1 MRSARVCLFIAVVC
15 LASVSAFAQA
25 TSSLRGKIID
35 AQGAAIPGVAV
46 QLRNAQ
52 NGFAR
57 EVFSDET
64 GSYSFVQVPP
74 GAYDLSA
81 ELSGFAT
88 TQNRVTLQVN
98 TPATLDVK
106 MELAGLAE
114 VVQVQAEVKL
124 INTVDATVGN
134 AFSELQVR
142 QLPLLT
148 RNVVELLSLQPGV
161 TPTGEVVGARRDQNN
176 ITLDGVDVNDNQT
189 AGLESSSGSASQ
201 PGMNFNA
208 SGVFRE
214 SGFNAALPIPL
225 DSVQEFRVTVTG
237 QNANQGRSSGGQ
249 VTLVTKSGT
258 NAFRGSGYEYHRN
271 NATSANNWFS
281 NRAGIP
287 VEKLIRNQYGASLG
301 GPIARNR
308 LFFFGNFEQRKD
320 DSARNVLRR
329 VASDTLRQGVI
340 LAKASDGNTYRL
352 DAAALKA
359 IDPLHLGT
367 NPLMLDMFNKM
378 PVANDPSAGI
388 DAGLNFSGYRFNAP
402 VVLDN
407 KAYVIKMDA
416 KLDNQSAHNLSLR
429 GTWADN
435 AQDEL
440 LAQYPGQAPTARL
453 LNNSYG
459 ISTSYTG
466 VLSPSLINVFNFGVT
481 SIGLERTGPMTVGLT
496 HDSIDSELDYNSS
509 SRPFQRVAPT
519 YNFTN
524 DLSWTKGA
532 HSVTMGTNIRLVRN
546 DRTSY
551 ANAFPSLSFGR
562 GNLNG
567 LGSDIVGFTQ
577 TYLQGLTGNP
587 SLRLTDGTSVSRAFG
602 NLLGLISSG
611 TQTLGYNLDGT
622 PLAVGAPTIRNFASN
637 EFEVYFGDNW
647 RMTPNLTLTYG
658 LRYMYAGV
666 PYERNGLQVAPTF
679 PLQDFYAE
687 RVAGMA
693 AGIPSHDLPH
703 DIQAYDFNGPVN
715 GGSSWYEKDLNNFAP
730 RVSVAYSPTDGFL
743 GKLIGANGVI
753 RAGGGLV
760 YDRFGSDLVTKFDS
774 NAAFGLSEIVR
785 LGPSVNFT
793 DGLRYNGTLPTLPAG
808 TTHAFPFTPPPID
821 YIGGAY
827 MGIASDLHAP
837 YSFNLN
843 ASIAREILGGVTME
857 LGYIGRRGR
866 DLLMQVD
873 ATGGWSIHFQDPVSG
888 MTWYDMSSNM
898 RDYHNAGLDPAAVR
912 ANPGLIPLNP
922 FVESMYAGLANH
934 FFPGSATANYFD
946 LLWNQMGGSDSDAT
960 HQVDRLRSAKFP
972 NCIVVTG
979 CYTLFAT
986 QSSGLSM
993 WTNAGYSNFHGGTLS
1008 LRKSFQQ
1015 GVSFDF
1021 NYTLSHSQDNGVA
1034 PESGGGVGGG
1044 IMLDPYNWDAYYGDS
1059 DFDIRHNMNANVLV
1073 DLPFGQGK
1081 KFMNQAGGLAEA
1093 LVGGWSL
1100 SGIFRYRSGLPSSV
1114 AYSGIWQT
1122 NWSFTSLADPLAD
1135 YDAEVQI
1142 NDKGSPAIFPTTNT
1156 SAANWTPMRP
1166 GNTGTRAAVRLDD
1179 FYNTDLALVKSF
1191 RLPNSNQRLQFR
1203 AEAFNAFNNVNFT
1216 NVALDANQPNSF
1228 GQFTAAA
1235 PARVWQFAL
1244 RYEF

>member
-1 MRSARVCLFIAVVC
+1 MRSARVCLFIAVAW
-15 LASVSAFAQA
+15 LASTTAFAQA
-25 TSSLRGKIID
+25 TSSLRGKVID

-46 QLRNAQ
+46 QLKNAQ
-52 NGFAR
+52 NGFSR

-64 GSYSFVQVPP
+64 GSYAFLQVPP
-74 GAYDLSA
+74 GTYDLSA
-81 ELSGFAT
+81 ELSGFAAT
-88 TQNRVTLQVN
+88 LNKVTLQVN

-114 VVQVQAEVKL
+114 TVQVQAEIKL

-134 AFSELQVR
+134 AFSEVQVR

-208 SGVFRE
+208 QGIFRE

-258 NAFRGSGYEYHRN
+258 NSFRGSGYEYHRN

-308 LFFFGNFEQRKD
+308 VFFFGNFEQRKD

-329 VASDTLRQGVI
+329 VASDTMRQGVI
-340 LAKASDGNTYRL
+340 LARASDGNTYRL
-352 DAAALKA
+352 DAAAIRA
-359 IDPLHLGT
+359 IDPLHLGA
-367 NPLMLDMFNKM
+367 NSLMLDVFNQM

-402 VVLDN
+402 VELNN
-407 KAYVIKMDA
+407 KAYVLKTDL
-416 KLDNQSAHNLSLR
+416 KLDSQSAQNLSVR
-429 GTWADN
+429 ATVADN
-435 AQDEL
+435 SQDEL
-440 LAQYPGQAPTARL
+440 LAQYPGQESTGRL
-453 LNNSYG
+453 LNKSYG
-459 ISTSYTG
+459 VSASYTS
-466 VLSPSLINVFNFGVT
+466 VLSSNLINSFNFGLT
-481 SIGLERTGPMTVGLT
+481 RIDLERTGPMGVGLQL
-496 HDSIDSELDYNSS
+496 DSLDTMTDYTNN
-509 SRPFQRVAPT
+509 SRPFKRVAPT
-519 YNFTN
+519 YNLTN
-524 DLSWTKGA
+524 DLTWNKGA
-532 HSVTMGTNIRLVRN
+532 HSITMGTNVRFVRN
-546 DRTSY
+546 DRASY
-551 ANAFPSLSFGR
+551 TNAFPSISFSR

-567 LGSDIVGFTQ
+567 LGSDIVGFTNA
-577 TYLQGLTGNP
+577 YLQQLTGNP
-587 SLRLTDGTSVSRAFG
+587 NIRLTDGTSVARAFG
-602 NLLGLISSG
+602 NMLGLVSSG

-622 PLAVGAPTIRNFASN
+622 PLAVGEPTIRNFASN
-637 EFEVYFGDNW
+637 EFEVYYGDNW

-658 LRYMYAGV
+658 LRYMYLGV
-666 PYERNGLQVAPTF
+666 PYERNGFQVAPTYA
-679 PLQDFYAE
+679 LQDFYAE
-687 RVAGMA
+687 RVAGMQ

-703 DIQAYDFNGPVN
+703 DIQTYNLNGPAN
-715 GGSSWYEKDLNNFAP
+715 GGSSWYNKDRNNFAP
-730 RVSVAYSPTDGFL
+730 RVSAAWTPQKGFL
-743 GKLIGANGVI
+743 GKLVGANGVI

-774 NAAFGLSEIVR
+774 NASFGLSEIVR

-793 DGLRYNGTLPTLPAG
+793 DSQRYTGTLPSLAAG
-808 TTHAFPFTPPPID
+808 SLHTFPFTPPPID

-843 ASIAREILGGVTME
+843 ASIAREIVGGVTME

-873 ATGGWSIHFQDPVSG
+873 ATGGWGIHFRDPASG
-888 MTWYDMSSNM
+888 MSWYEMSSIM
-898 RDYHNAGLDPAAVR
+898 RDYHNAGLDPAALR
-912 ANPGLIPLNP
+912 ANPNLIAPNP
-922 FVESMYAGLANH
+922 FVESMYPNLANLY
-934 FFPGSATANYFD
+934 FPGSATANYFD

-960 HQVDRLRSAKFP
+960 HQVDRLRSLRFP
-972 NCIVVTG
+972 NCIVRTG

-1008 LRKSFQQ
+1008 LRKAFNS

-1059 DFDIRHNMNANVLV
+1059 DFDIRHNINSNVLV
-1073 DLPFGQGK
+1073 EMPFGQGK
-1081 KFMNQAGGLAEA
+1081 KFMSRAGGLAEA
-1093 LVGGWSL
+1093 LVGGWQL
-1100 SGIFRYRSGLPSSV
+1100 SGIFRYRSGLPTSI

-1122 NWSFTSLADPLAD
+1122 NWSFTSLADPLGD

-1142 NDKGSPAIFPTTNT
+1142 NDKGNPALFPTTNS

-1191 RLPNSNQRLQFR
+1191 RMPNSNHRLQFR
-1203 AEAFNAFNNVNFT
+1203 AEAFNAFNSVNFT
-1216 NVALDANQPNSF
+1216 NIALDANQPNSF
-1228 GQFTAAA
+1228 GQFTQAA